1 MNGKRFGCWFLILA
15 LLCSILPGAMADTP
29 ESPAVS
35 FGEAKYLQD
44 GFLYEPGDRSLVYYY
59 DYASKQRVPLC
70 TRPNCNHEPVE
81 GPDLNDYHYS
91 VAEFMNGNPSLCYAA
106 RFAFAS
112 SLYSYVLYNR
122 KLYFFPAF
130 YNDPK
135 PGTNTLGLYVSE
147 VDGETRLL
155 TDLGYLFPGNVY
167 PEAHEVIAYDGYLYI
182 MIQVYQNPS
191 WKGTEPVEMLP
202 GTIQLVKCSMET
214 GEASVMETFYAENCQ
229 LFFFGLY
236 NGVLYYEINTANG
249 MEPTED
255 EWEYLKDTR
264 KRTLYSVEG
273 IDVATGEKVIPDQ
286 RLCDRNLHYGERFD
300 IVKDGVLYSFVLPQS
315 AEDNTALFLGYDLN
329 ERKNVLEYSF
339 QYDDKEP
346 FFPYW
351 VLTDEIMLSFDF
363 GTGRFARHNLKTGE
377 IEPLSIP
384 GASIE
389 GNEGQTDWYDLYIQY
404 FQTNPLVIDHC
415 YADGTTDKAYI
426 TVEELL
432 NEADPQMHDFI
443 GG

>member
-1 MNGKRFGCWFLILA
+1 MDGKRFGCWFLILTM
-15 LLCSILPGAMADTP
+15 LCGILPVAMADTP
-29 ESPAVS
+29 ESPVIT
-35 FGEAKYLQD
+35 FGEVKRLQD

-59 DYASKQRVPLC
+59 DYASGQRMPLC

-81 GPDLNDYHYS
+81 GPDLKDYHYS

-112 SLYSYVLYNR
+112 SLNGYVLYNQ

-135 PGTNTLGLYVSE
+135 PGTNTLALYVSE
-147 VDGETRLL
+147 LEGETRLL
-155 TDLGYLFPGNVY
+155 TDLGYLFPGNVE
-167 PEAHEVIAYDGYLYI
+167 PAIQETIAYDGYLYI
-182 MIQVYQNPS
+182 QVRLRENTE
-191 WKGTEPVEMLP
+191 WKGTEPVEILP
-202 GTIQLVKCSMET
+202 GTIQIIKCSMDS
-214 GEASVMETFYAENCQ
+214 GEAFVLKSFYAENCDVHY
-229 LFFFGLY
+229 FGLY
-236 NGVLYYEINTANG
+236 DGILYYEVSTANG

-255 EWEYLKDTR
+255 VWEYLKDVR
-264 KRTLYSVEG
+264 QRTLYSVEG

-286 RLCDRNLHYGERFD
+286 RLCDRSLVHGDGFD
-300 IVKDGVLYSFVLPQS
+300 IVNEGVLYCIVPSKTKEDKS
-315 AEDNTALFLGYDLN
+315 AVFLEYDLVRR
-329 ERKNVLEYSF
+329 EIILEYTFNLEDSDF
-339 QYDDKEP
+339 PPYYVLSDDT
-346 FFPYW
+346 
-351 VLTDEIMLSFDF
+351 VLGFKFKT
-363 GTGRFARHNLKTGE
+363 GTFAIRNLKTGE
-377 IEPLSIP
+377 IKPLSIP

-389 GNEGQTDWYDLYIQY
+389 GNEGQTDWYDIFIEY
-404 FQTNPLVIDHC
+404 FQTNMLLLDHC